1 MRFQCRP
8 SPAPVGGAEQSAP
21 QSPPQLLCLFSLQAL
36 RTGPAAPPGLH
47 PDPASRREHRGPTQ
61 WPELTGLH
69 GTALPHQGF
78 SFLNKT
84 NPTRFLFYNFTSE
97 LTTRGRLFKFPRE
110 GDHLAACR
118 TMLLRKRTNAT
129 PSNSIILIY

>member
-1 MRFQCRP
+1 QVSQAQQGGLFFI
-8 SPAPVGGAEQSAP
+8 SEEAPP
-21 QSPPQLLCLFSLQAL
+21 RKSLHRKQDCCGRLAL
-36 RTGPAAPPGLH
+36 WTGTSAPPGLH
-47 PDPASRREHRGPTQ
+47 SDPASRRELRGQTQ
-61 WPELTGLH
+61 RPELTGLP

-110 GDHLAACR
+110 GDRQAACR
-118 TMLLRKRTNAT
+118 QCC
-129 PSNSIILIY
+129 